1 MKFIVV
7 FLFGAFNLYAQSTFV
22 VDNRK
27 AKECAIS
34 LSSFAS
40 KIEYVSLETTS
51 ECLLYPSSRYYVTDE
66 YIVAVSLFEAAYLF
80 DRKTGRYIHQITR
93 KGQAPG
99 EFVVKCEDQCG
110 LKNDIL
116 YINND
121 KYWEG
126 IHIKTKKSMCKIR
139 KPVSVYHK
147 YNFISNPW
155 PYQDSLFIGYV
166 NNITGKMD
174 VKLVVFN
181 SEGKVLEEFP
191 NYVTYDHVGHDKPFF
206 HGVYYEYA
214 GNTYFKQF
222 QGNDTVFL
230 LKDYSL
236 IPHVVFDWDENQK
249 KYQFQPFFSENQI
262 YMSYFMET
270 EKYIIYDC
278 QVNGSFVPKE
288 IYQCMYEKKTG
299 SLQSTRKHNSGFIDD
314 LDFLGEIHPVM
325 ATEAELV
332 DVVPAEKW
340 LDWKKEKSKMPINI
354 NVDFDSNPIIRIVH
368 IKS

>member
-7 FLFGAFNLYAQSTFV
+7 FLFCAFNLYAQSTFF

-34 LSSFAS
+34 LSYFAS
-40 KIEYVSLETTS
+40 KIEYVPLETTA
-51 ECLLYPSSRYYVTDE
+51 ECLLYPSSRYYVTDK

-99 EFVVKCEDQCG
+99 EFVIKCEDQCG
-110 LKNDIL
+110 LKNDVL

-166 NNITGKMD
+166 NNITGKID

-181 SEGKVLEEFP
+181 SEGTVLKEFP
-191 NYVTYDHVGHDKPFF
+191 NYVTYDHVGRDKPFF
-206 HGVYYEYA
+206 HGVYYEYS
-214 GNTYFKQF
+214 GNTYFKQY

-230 LKDYSL
+230 LKDYNL
-236 IPHVVFDWDENQK
+236 IPHIVFDWDEKQK
-249 KYQFQPFFSENQI
+249 KYQFQSVFSENQI
-262 YMSYFMET
+262 YMSCFMET

-278 QVNGSFVPKE
+278 QVNATFVPKE
-288 IYQCMYEKKTG
+288 TFQCVYDKKTG

-340 LDWKKEKSKMPINI
+340 LEWKKEKSKMPINI
-354 NVDFDSNPIIRIVH
+354 NVDFDSNPIIRIIH
-368 IKS
+368 IKP